1 MAIQDIINEAEKGI
15 KDAEMAKAVAAN
27 AELEAKVEAV
37 AKEAVAKA
45 KEPVAKA
52 AQAEVVEE
60 TAQPTE
66 DKAKLAKAIDSMEDE
81 ESEVSADE
89 KGMVKLPF
97 KSFERRVQ
105 RAAKAALRSVFGT
118 DDREAIMKMKGDYE
132 SMLAKQDEDRR
143 SKMDEVARIKED
155 KDRAENR
162 VKELETLELQRQE
175 AVEAQATEELVN
187 KISNDHIDPEFQE
200 LAHFKFAKM
209 LKRKSEDELAEYT
222 DAKIADWFAKFAT
235 KNPTYAKKAAAAKP
249 KAPLNVGAVDTKKPN
264 PKGTGIEDV
273 KKNSSSDE
281 VKKMS
286 PQQFAIYKRQNG
298 YSY

>member
-1 MAIQDIINEAEKGI
+1 MALQDIINEAEKGI
-15 KDAEMAKAVAAN
+15 KDAEIAKAVAAN

-45 KEPVAKA
+45 KEPVKA
-52 AQAEVVEE
+52 APVEVVEE
-60 TAQPTE
+60 ETAVPTE
-66 DKAKLAKAIDSMEDE
+66 DKAKLAKAIESMEDE

-118 DDREAIMKMKGDYE
+118 DDREAILKMKGDYE

-175 AVEAQATEELVN
+175 AVEAEATEQLVN
-187 KISNDHIDPEFQE
+187 KISNEHIDPEFQE

-209 LKRKSEDELAEYT
+209 LKRKSEEELAEYT
-222 DAKIADWFAKFAT
+222 DEKIADWFQKFSV
-235 KNPTYAKKAAAAKP
+235 KNPTYARKVPAPKA
-249 KAPLNVGAVDTKKPN
+249 KAPLSVGAVDTKKPN
-264 PKGTGIEDV
+264 PKGVGIEDT
-273 KKNSSSDE
+273 KKSTASDDI
-281 VKKMS
+281 KKMS
-286 PQQFAIYKRQNG
+286 AKDFAIYKRQNG